1 MVVAGNISAPGR
13 LSTKTTQLGS
23 NEVRLGVWVRNV
35 ISEDYT
41 SRTKVY
47 KIKGWGFNTFA
58 RKLPKWVF
66 RTKGVEPPTPKLCTL
81 LCVTYLNWKIKT

>member
-1 MVVAGNISAPGR
+1 MVVAGNISAPGS

-58 RKLPKWVF
+58 RKLPKWVL
-66 RTKGVEPPTPKLCTL
+66 RTKGVDPPHILYTF
-81 LCVTYLNWKIKT
+81 V